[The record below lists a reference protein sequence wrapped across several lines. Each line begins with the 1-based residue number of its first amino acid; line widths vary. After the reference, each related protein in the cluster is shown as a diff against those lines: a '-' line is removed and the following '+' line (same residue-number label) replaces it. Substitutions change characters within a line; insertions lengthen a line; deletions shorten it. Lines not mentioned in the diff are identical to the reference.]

1 MTEGEVKGANM
12 DPGTITPTGRPLDV
26 ALQGSALLAV
36 QAQDGSEAYTRR
48 GDLAISP
55 TGVLKTATGA
65 PWWAMAGRSP
75 CRDAKVAIG
84 PMVRCW

>member
-36 QAQDGSEAYTRR
+36 QAGWQRSLHPPRRSCHLAHRRAENGDGRPVVGNGGPITVP
-48 GDLAISP
+48 L
-55 TGVLKTATGA
+55 
-65 PWWAMAGRSP
+65 
-75 CRDAKVAIG
+75 DAKVAIG